1 MHAVAAAAAVRA
13 HGTLHFLA
21 TAAVAAATAA
31 VVVVPIA
38 VVLFLATH
46 ALGLAVT
53 ATGRVVKKE
62 HMFSP
67 PLFYVREGAEVSTL
81 SVYAEK

>member
-13 HGTLHFLA
+13 HGAGFPA
-21 TAAVAAATAA
+21 AAVAAATAA
-31 VVVVPIA
+31 VVVVPVV

-67 PLFYVREGAEVSTL
+67 PLFYVREWAEVFTL
-81 SVYAEK
+81 SVYAGK